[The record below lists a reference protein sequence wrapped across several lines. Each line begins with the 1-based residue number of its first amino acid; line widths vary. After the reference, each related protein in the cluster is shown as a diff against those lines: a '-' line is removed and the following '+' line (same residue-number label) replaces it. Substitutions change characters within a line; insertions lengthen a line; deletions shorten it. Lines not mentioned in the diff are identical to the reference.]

1 MTPEDIESFITGN
14 IYIIEGS
21 FRESFP
27 RIWAPT
33 SEDVHILSKDQQP
46 TRNAVSPHGTR
57 NTYPVKYV
65 HEYPR
70 QEYMNCNEEVD

>member
-1 MTPEDIESFITGN
+1 M
-14 IYIIEGS
+14 EGS

-33 SEDVHILSKDQQP
+33 SEDVYKLSKDQQP
-46 TRNAVSPHGTR
+46 TRNAVSPHGTG
-57 NTYPVKYV
+57 NTQVKYV

-70 QEYMNCNEEVD
+70 QDRSI